1 MMARIQNNPNT
12 KDRKGQLCAP
22 LLREGCKKYQIG
34 THYFAST
41 LNCSSWVLTFGKI
54 KILNIFF
61 WTQKSPETNNIA
73 SPLGL
78 NFKLP
83 MRDTRRNLGTE
94 DVASILVL
102 VPGRWTRVALEKF
115 LGFGPQIIPRSRF
128 SPTPHFE
135 NTTEVGGES
144 AASEERLAAR
154 PRGEPAIGWARTMNW
169 AIGWANS
176 IFQFNP

>member
-61 WTQKSPETNNIA
+61 EPKSLQKQIISHHPWDWTSSYQWGTPGGI
-73 SPLGL
+73 
-78 NFKLP
+78 
-83 MRDTRRNLGTE
+83 LGTE

-102 VPGRWTRVALEKF
+102 GPEQMNKGCTGKVSWFWPPDH
-115 LGFGPQIIPRSRF
+115 PQIQIFPHSTLWKHHRSRRRIGGIGGAAGG
-128 SPTPHFE
+128 SPT
-135 NTTEVGGES
+135 
-144 AASEERLAAR
+144 
-154 PRGEPAIGWARTMNW
+154 GWARHWMGPHNELSHW
-169 AIGWANS
+169 MG
-176 IFQFNP
+176 

>member
-1 MMARIQNNPNT
+1 MMARIQKNPN
-12 KDRKGQLCAP
+12 KNRKGQLCTP

-61 WTQKSPETNNIA
+61 EPKSLQKQIISHHPWDWTSSYQW
-73 SPLGL
+73 
-78 NFKLP
+78 
-83 MRDTRRNLGTE
+83 GT
-94 DVASILVL
+94 
-102 VPGRWTRVALEKF
+102 PGGIWEPKMLQAYWFLAPSRWTRVALEKF
-115 LGFGPQIIPRSRF
+115 LGFGPQIIPRSRSF
-128 SPTPHFE
+128 PTPHFE

-154 PRGEPAIGWARTMNW
+154 PRVEPAIGWSHTMNW
-169 AIGWANS
+169 AIGWANPV
-176 IFQFNP
+176 FQFHH